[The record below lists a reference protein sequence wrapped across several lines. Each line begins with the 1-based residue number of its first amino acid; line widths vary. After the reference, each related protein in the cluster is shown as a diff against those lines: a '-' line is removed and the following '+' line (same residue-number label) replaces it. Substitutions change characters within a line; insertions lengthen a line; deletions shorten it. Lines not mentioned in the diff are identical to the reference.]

1 MQTSTMLT
9 GDTAAPAPMVGPGP
23 HDAIAAALYPEPK
36 PAARDAAPTAEI
48 ASLRAS
54 EPARAMY
61 ADAGQMGDAPRAM
74 ALAVNPSASTADIEV
89 MSASWA
95 SVATDLGMTRD
106 DLSQLAS
113 FAAAN
118 KAKPPTTDE
127 LRQHALTSV
136 KELRQQ
142 YGDAAFDEA
151 LAGAK
156 ALAQRDPR
164 LCEFLDK
171 SGLASNPW
179 VVARMAELAR
189 TARNRATLKK
199 R

>member
-1 MQTSTMLT
+1 MPSTLLT
-9 GDTAAPAPMVGPGP
+9 GAATPPTPTVGTGP
-23 HDAIAAALYPEPK
+23 HDAIAAKLYPEPK
-36 PAARDAAPTAEI
+36 APARDVAPTAEI
-48 ASLRAS
+48 AALRAS
-54 EPARAMY
+54 EPARGLY
-61 ADAGQMGDAPRAM
+61 SDAKQMGDAPRAM
-74 ALAVNPSASTADIEV
+74 ALAVDPSATASELEV
-89 MSASWA
+89 VSASWA
-95 SVATDLGMTRD
+95 SVATDLGFSRD
-106 DLSQLAS
+106 DLTTLAR
-113 FAAAN
+113 FAAEN
-118 KAKPPTTDE
+118 QAKPPTSDE

-136 KELRQQ
+136 QELRQQ

-179 VVARMAELAR
+179 VVSRMAELAR

>member
-1 MQTSTMLT
+1 
-9 GDTAAPAPMVGPGP
+9 
-23 HDAIAAALYPEPK
+23 
-36 PAARDAAPTAEI
+36 
-48 ASLRAS
+48 
-54 EPARAMY
+54 MY
-61 ADAGQMGDAPRAM
+61 ADAGQMGQAPRGM
-74 ALAVNPSASTADIEV
+74 ALAVKPEATAAEIET

-95 SVATDLGMTRD
+95 SVATDLGFSRD
-106 DLSQLAS
+106 DLTTLAR
-113 FAAAN
+113 FAAEN
-118 KAKPPTTDE
+118 KAKPPTPDE

-136 KELRQQ
+136 QELRQQ

-189 TARNRATLKK
+189 TSRNRATLKK